1 MDKVIFGYL
10 AEACKRFEFE
20 NFDLRTLAELYG
32 YPSVS
37 DWIEIIESRRR
48 IANEMCIYRLETPE
62 TYLQEPSNAIYWA
75 QAEAIFSQSMPESR
89 SSIEPQLNK
98 SLVNEL
104 SIYAGNRNAVLLH
117 DLLPELVELKQ
128 FDMQMQAVLR
138 SKWIVIDAIMDRV
151 YATERGNICAVP
163 SW

>member
-10 AEACKRFEFE
+10 AKACERLEVE
-20 NFDLRTLAELYG
+20 NFDLGTLAEMYG
-32 YPSVS
+32 YPTVS
-37 DWIEIIESRRR
+37 DWIESIESRRR

-75 QAEAIFSQSMPESR
+75 QAEAIFSQSMPESH
-89 SSIEPQLNK
+89 SLIESELNK
-98 SLVNEL
+98 NLVNEL
-104 SIYAGNRNAVLLH
+104 SVYAGNRNSVLLH

-138 SKWIVIDAIMDRV
+138 SKWIVIDAMMDRV
-151 YATERGNICAVP
+151 YTTERGNICAVP